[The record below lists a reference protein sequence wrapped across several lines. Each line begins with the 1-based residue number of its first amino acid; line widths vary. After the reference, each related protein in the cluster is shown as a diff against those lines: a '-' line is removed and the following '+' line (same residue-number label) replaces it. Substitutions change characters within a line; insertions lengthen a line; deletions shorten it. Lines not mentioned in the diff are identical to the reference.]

1 VAKNIGQAGK
11 PVLLRGS
18 ATPGQYE
25 SCPERRHSA
34 QSHYLA
40 LVCDAGQLTRRL
52 RARPGWRKCSD
63 VQTTERMLAFNQ
75 WLVDNAVQ
83 TDRPMTLLDTT
94 HSSVEDT
101 VQEVVGWVRSR
112 L

>member
-1 VAKNIGQAGK
+1 
-11 PVLLRGS
+11 
-18 ATPGQYE
+18 
-25 SCPERRHSA
+25 
-34 QSHYLA
+34 
-40 LVCDAGQLTRRL
+40 
-52 RARPGWRKCSD
+52 
-63 VQTTERMLAFNQ
+63 MLAFNQ